1 MSLLDSYLQTR
12 GTQQKATPYARYQQ
26 RCALKFTL
34 PFEFDRNMAERFPP
48 GTASMIHVTVIG
60 TKQTSRSPH

>member
-34 PFEFDRNMAERFPP
+34 PFEFDRNMAERFPSA
-48 GTASMIHVTVIG
+48 TAAAIH
-60 TKQTSRSPH
+60 P